1 MITYKNTKIID
12 NTQLEKLY
20 NDVQW
25 TAYTDDMAL
34 LHKALSQSLKVIS
47 AWNGERLIGLIR
59 IVGDGLTIIYI
70 QDLLVLK
77 NYQNQGI
84 ATQLMQ
90 QILDEFKEVRQK
102 VLLTEE
108 EPGVRHFYQKSG
120 FQSCDKGSL
129 VAFANLN

>member
-1 MITYKNTKIID
+1 MITYKDIKTID
-12 NTQLEKLY
+12 NDQLEKLY

-25 TAYTDDMAL
+25 TAYTKDMAL
-34 LHKALSQSLKVIS
+34 LHKAFSQSLKVIS

-77 NYQNQGI
+77 DCQNQGI

-90 QILDEFKEVRQK
+90 QILDEYKAVRQK
-102 VLLTEE
+102 ILLTE
-108 EPGVRHFYQKSG
+108 KSPASG
-120 FQSCDKGSL
+120 IFMRRMVSNR
-129 VAFANLN
+129 VIRAHW